1 MRAWNRFSSKKNLL
15 SAVALFLYRW
25 TFRYPKKVFF
35 QNPDDRDLFL
45 EKKLVPAKST
55 DLLPGSG
62 IDLKRFMPGP
72 YKRNDKFTFLL
83 ISRLITDKG
92 VLEYVDAVKKLKAQG
107 IDANFQILGA
117 KDPRHQRGISLS
129 VIDQW
134 IDSNTIEYLG
144 TTEDVR
150 PFIKSADC
158 IVLPPIGRVLPTRF
172 WKLRVAPSQSL
183 PPMYRA
189 VTR

>member
-1 MRAWNRFSSKKNLL
+1 M
-15 SAVALFLYRW
+15 
-25 TFRYPKKVFF
+25 FF